1 MQIEMKVIIFF
12 GLIGLI
18 SAQFGHL
25 GGWHPFHGT
34 LPQKVVDFA
43 KATLSKMN
51 METTNFATSNHDM
64 QTQVFR

>member
-1 MQIEMKVIIFF
+1 MKVIIFF

-18 SAQFGHL
+18 SAQFRV

-43 KATLSKMN
+43 MATLRKMN
-51 METTNFATSNHDM
+51 METTNFATSDHDM

>member
-1 MQIEMKVIIFF
+1 MKVIIFF

-18 SAQFGHL
+18 SAQFRV

-43 KATLSKMN
+43 
-51 METTNFATSNHDM
+51 MEPKEDNHFHFDLY
-64 QTQVFR
+64 V